1 MSKEKGPKENNTK
14 NDKPQNSERKIP
26 DDFVF
31 VKGDEKLGIDDFYI
45 CKHEVTGK
53 EFNKVMK
60 VKPYASYKI
69 RENYNFPITYISILD
84 AMYYCNKRSLLEGLE
99 PVYMFGK
106 NKQTN
111 PEKWPYKPCLGKS
124 TSASIS
130 TNEDANGYRLPL
142 NIEWIYAAR
151 AGEKFKYSG
160 SDNLDEV
167 AWNACKKD
175 STGVHEV
182 MLKKPNA
189 LGLYDMTGNVF
200 EWCDRK
206 KIYADEKIY
215 KYPCLGG
222 SALYYSCYIY
232 DHAQESDYE
241 LDNQLRASEPDY
253 REIDLGFRLVLSA
266 DGRTSKSEKKQPAD
280 DLLLIKPD
288 NSKEKY
294 KSLKTFYVCKHL
306 VTNREFFEVMGYTPD
321 SGKLNDNHIFPE
333 LPVWTWLISA
343 MKYCNRRSL
352 IEGLEPVYVFEG
364 TNKKNLDDW
373 NKKDSRDYFDGWKIV
388 DVVQDE
394 KADGYR
400 LLYKEEISYIINEA
414 KKEKLE
420 EVGWFKEN
428 TKPVYKGYDPG
439 RQPVMKKKPDSFGL
453 YDIYGN
459 VWELALSTNGISY
472 AAGGDCLNSMYDDFS
487 IEKITVQRYD
497 VTYRG
502 FRVARS
508 FFE

>member
-1 MSKEKGPKENNTK
+1 MSKENNKNENETGKMLSELMAKVEKDSK
-14 NDKPQNSERKIP
+14 NNKAKKASLQTSERKIP

-111 PEKWPYKPCLGKS
+111 PEKWTYKPCLGKS
-124 TSASIS
+124 TSAPIYK
-130 TNEDANGYRLPL
+130 NEDANGYRLPL

-151 AGEKFKYSG
+151 AGGNYKFSG
-160 SDNLDEV
+160 SNNLDEV

-175 STGVHEV
+175 SCGIHEV

-200 EWCDRK
+200 EWCDREK
-206 KIYADEKIY
+206 KYTDEKITN
-215 KYPCLGG
+215 YPCPGG
-222 SALYYSCYIY
+222 SAKHYSCSIS
-232 DHAQESDYE
+232 DDRKESDYE
-241 LDNQLRASEPDY
+241 LDNQLRTSEAEY
-253 REIDLGFRLVLSA
+253 RNGNLGFRLALSA
-266 DGRTSKSEKKQPAD
+266 GGSTAKSGKKQLLDKGRPCD

-294 KSLKTFYVCKHL
+294 KSLKPFYVYKHL
-306 VTNREFFEVMGYTPD
+306 VTNRDFFEVMGYLPGY
-321 SGKLNDNHIFPE
+321 SVSNCHNHIIADAPID
-333 LPVWTWLISA
+333 TWVIPA

-364 TNKKNLDDW
+364 TNETNLDDW
-373 NKKDSRDYFDGWKIV
+373 NKKYNRDYFDGWKIV

-400 LLYKEEISYIINEA
+400 LLYKDELDYIINEA
-414 KKEKLE
+414 KKE
-420 EVGWFKEN
+420 
-428 TKPVYKGYDPG
+428 
-439 RQPVMKKKPDSFGL
+439 
-453 YDIYGN
+453 N
-459 VWELALSTNGISY
+459 VWELALNTNGIAY
-472 AAGGDCLNSMYDDFS
+472 AAGGDCKTSVHDDIS
-487 IEKITVQRYD
+487 IEKITVTRDD
-497 VTYRG
+497 VTCLG

-508 FFE
+508 YFK